1 MSHDTRYH
9 FMDNLRA
16 QALLLGLFYH
26 AALAYSPFMHN
37 LWFTS
42 DANPSYVF
50 DLFSHWLHLFR
61 MPVFFII
68 AGFFA
73 HFLLDAKGSKAFL
86 WHRTKRIALPLLIFL
101 PLLTIA
107 FVVALKWEAS
117 TVKNL
122 PAIFSA
128 FSYMKEPQ
136 LSTMHLWFL
145 WNLFGFCLVFALLWQ
160 SKTTLLY
167 IFKLFSKPLSIIV
180 LLPLIIS
187 CSLYFQYVPFS
198 SPDKL
203 KIEFWSY
210 GFYGVFFLLGA
221 SFYTNLAILEALK
234 PYTKYLFIIGA
245 VSYSV
250 YLQRLPEPMSIE
262 QVIHFMQLGQAKAQ
276 GIEHLFTVLVQS
288 ISVVSWSLLV
298 IVLAYQF
305 MAQTNSLFR
314 YISDASYW
322 VYLIHFPVLM
332 CVQIPLID
340 ASVSIFI
347 KYAIS
352 VIITLLICFLSYYL
366 FVRHTFIGLFL
377 NGKRA

>member
-1 MSHDTRYH
+1 MSNDTRYH

-16 QALLLGLFYH
+16 HALLLGIFYH

-42 DANPSYVF
+42 DAHPSYVF

-61 MPVFFII
+61 MPVFFVI

-73 HFLLDAKGSKAFL
+73 HFLLNAKGSKAFL
-86 WHRTKRIALPLLIFL
+86 WHRTKRIALPFLIFL
-101 PLLTIA
+101 PLLTLA
-107 FVVALKWEAS
+107 FVVALKWAAS
-117 TVKNL
+117 TVTNL

-128 FSYMKEPQ
+128 FSHMKDPQ
-136 LSTMHLWFL
+136 LSSMHLWFL

-160 SKTTLLY
+160 RKMILDY
-167 IFKLFSKPLSIIV
+167 PFKLLSKPISIIV
-180 LLPLIIS
+180 LLPFIIS

-203 KIEFWSY
+203 RIELWSY
-210 GFYGVFFLLGA
+210 GFYGVFFLFGA
-221 SFYTNLAILEALK
+221 SLYTNLELLEKLK
-234 PYTKYLFIIGA
+234 PYAKYLFIIGV

-250 YLQRLPEPMSIE
+250 YVHRLPEPMSIE
-262 QVIHFMQLGQAKAQ
+262 KVIHFIQLGEATAQ
-276 GIEHLFTVLVQS
+276 GTEHLLTVLVQS
-288 ISVVSWSLLV
+288 VSVVSWSLLA

-305 MAQTNSLFR
+305 MAQTNALCR

-332 CVQIPLID
+332 FVQIPLID
-340 ASVSIFI
+340 ASVSVFV
-347 KYAIS
+347 KYTIS
-352 VIITLLICFLSYYL
+352 VLITLLICFLSYFL

-377 NGKRA
+377 NGKKY